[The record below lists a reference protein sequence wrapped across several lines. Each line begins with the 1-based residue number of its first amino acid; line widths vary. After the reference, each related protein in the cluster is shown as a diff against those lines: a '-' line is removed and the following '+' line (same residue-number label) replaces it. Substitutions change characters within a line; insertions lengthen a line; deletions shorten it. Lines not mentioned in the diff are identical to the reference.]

1 MNFLTKDAPE
11 PLPLL
16 DPATARLSVVMP
28 VFNEAATI
36 GKVILTVLAQP
47 SVGELIV
54 VDDASSD
61 GTWEVLQTTAAAHNG
76 RVRIFRHEINRGK
89 GAALRTGFAE
99 ASGDIVLVQ
108 DADLEY
114 DPSDYPALLAPVLRN
129 AADAVFGSRFTG
141 GSSHRV
147 LYFWHSLGNRFLTLL
162 SNMVTDL
169 NLTDMECGYKVFR
182 RELLSEISIEEPR
195 FGFEPEIVA
204 KVSRLGR
211 RIYEVSVAYYGRTYA
226 EGKKINW
233 RDGVS
238 AMRCIVKYGL
248 LQRHHRRPATGL
260 SAR

>member
-1 MNFLTKDAPE
+1 M
-11 PLPLL
+11 
-16 DPATARLSVVMP
+16 RLSVIIP

-36 GKVILTVLAQP
+36 GRVLKMVLDR
-47 SVGELIV
+47 SEVNELV
-54 VDDASSD
+54 AVDDGSSD
-61 GTWEVLQTTAAAHNG
+61 GTWEELQRIAAAHPE
-76 RVRIFRHEINRGK
+76 RVRVLRHERNRGK
-89 GAALRTGFAE
+89 GAALNTGFA
-99 ASGDIVLVQ
+99 AAMGDIVLVQ

-114 DPSDYPALLAPVLRN
+114 DPGDYPRLLDPVLRG
-129 AADAVFGSRFTG
+129 AADAVFGSRFIG

-182 RELLSEISIEEPR
+182 RDLLQKITIEEPR

-204 KVSRLGR
+204 KVSRSGA

-233 RDGVS
+233 KDGVS
-238 AMRCIVKYGL
+238 AFRCILKYGL
-248 LQRHHRRPATGL
+248 LRRWRG
-260 SAR
+260 

>member
-1 MNFLTKDAPE
+1 MSGFNTLKKS
-11 PLPLL
+11 
-16 DPATARLSVVMP
+16 TALSLSVVTP
-28 VFNEAATI
+28 VYNETATI
-36 GKVILTVLAQP
+36 SKLVLAVLARP
-47 SVGELIV
+47 EVTELVV

-61 GTWEVLQTTAAAHNG
+61 GTWDVLQRLLSDRPDRL
-76 RVRIFRHEINRGK
+76 RVLRHKNNMGK
-89 GAALRTGFAE
+89 GAALRTGFA
-99 ASGDIVLVQ
+99 AATGDIVLVQ

-114 DPSDYPALLAPVLRN
+114 DPVDYPRLLEPVLRD
-129 AADAVFGSRFTG
+129 AADAVFGSRFIG

-182 RELLSEISIEEPR
+182 RDLLQKITIEEPR

-204 KVSRLGR
+204 KVARSGA

-233 RDGVS
+233 KDGVS
-238 AMRCIVKYGL
+238 AFRCILKYGL
-248 LQRHHRRPATGL
+248 LRRFQ
-260 SAR
+260 S

>member
-1 MNFLTKDAPE
+1 MSGFNTLKKS
-11 PLPLL
+11 
-16 DPATARLSVVMP
+16 TALSLSVVTP
-28 VFNEAATI
+28 VYNETATI
-36 GKVILTVLAQP
+36 SKLVLAVLARP
-47 SVGELIV
+47 EVTELVV

-61 GTWEVLQTTAAAHNG
+61 GTWDVLQRLLSDRPDRL
-76 RVRIFRHEINRGK
+76 RVLRHKNNMGK
-89 GAALRTGFAE
+89 GAALRTGFA
-99 ASGDIVLVQ
+99 AATGDIVLVQ

-114 DPSDYPALLAPVLRN
+114 DPVDYPRLLEPILRD
-129 AADAVFGSRFTG
+129 AADAVFGSRFIG

-182 RELLSEISIEEPR
+182 RDLLQKITIEESR

-204 KVSRLGR
+204 KVARSGA

-233 RDGVS
+233 KDGVS
-238 AMRCIVKYGL
+238 AFRCILKYGL
-248 LQRHHRRPATGL
+248 LRRWQG
-260 SAR
+260 REEF

>member
-1 MNFLTKDAPE
+1 M
-11 PLPLL
+11 
-16 DPATARLSVVMP
+16 RLSVIIP

-36 GKVILTVLAQP
+36 GRVLKMVLDR
-47 SVGELIV
+47 SEVSELV
-54 VDDASSD
+54 AVDDGSSD
-61 GTWEVLQTTAAAHNG
+61 GTWEELQRLVAANPE
-76 RVRIFRHEINRGK
+76 RVKPLRHERNRGK
-89 GAALRTGFAE
+89 GGALKTGFA
-99 ASGDIVLVQ
+99 AATGDIVLVQ

-114 DPSDYPALLAPVLRN
+114 DPGDYPRLLEPVLRG
-129 AADAVFGSRFTG
+129 AADAVFGSRFIG

-182 RELLSEISIEEPR
+182 RDLLQKITIEEPR

-204 KVSRLGR
+204 KVARSGA

-233 RDGVS
+233 KDGVS
-238 AMRCIVKYGL
+238 AFRCILKYGL
-248 LQRHHRRPATGL
+248 LRRWRG
-260 SAR
+260 

>member
-1 MNFLTKDAPE
+1 M
-11 PLPLL
+11 
-16 DPATARLSVVMP
+16 RLSVIIP

-36 GKVILTVLAQP
+36 GRVLKMVLDR
-47 SVGELIV
+47 SEVNELV
-54 VDDASSD
+54 AVDDGSSD
-61 GTWEVLQTTAAAHNG
+61 GTWEELQRLVAANPE
-76 RVRIFRHEINRGK
+76 RVKALRHERNRGK
-89 GAALRTGFAE
+89 GAALKTGFA
-99 ASGDIVLVQ
+99 AATGDIVLVQ

-114 DPSDYPALLAPVLRN
+114 DPGDYPRLLEPVLRG
-129 AADAVFGSRFTG
+129 AADAVFGSRFIG

-182 RELLSEISIEEPR
+182 RDLLQKITIEEPR

-204 KVSRLGR
+204 KVARSGA

-233 RDGVS
+233 KDGVS
-238 AMRCIVKYGL
+238 AFRCILKYGL
-248 LQRHHRRPATGL
+248 LRRWQG
-260 SAR
+260 REEF

>member
-1 MNFLTKDAPE
+1 MPHAVKV
-11 PLPLL
+11 
-16 DPATARLSVVMP
+16 SVIMP
-28 VFNEAATI
+28 VFNEAATLARVA
-36 GKVILTVLAQP
+36 KVVLARP
-47 SVGELIV
+47 EATELVV

-61 GTWEVLQTTAAAHNG
+61 GTWAALQRLASEHPD
-76 RVRIFRHEINRGK
+76 RVKALRHDRNMGK
-89 GAALRTGFAE
+89 GAALKTGFA
-99 ASGDIVLVQ
+99 AAAGDVVLVQ

-114 DPSDYPALLAPVLRN
+114 DPGDYPRLLEPILRDS
-129 AADAVFGSRFTG
+129 ADAVFGSRFIG

-182 RELLSEISIEEPR
+182 RDLLQKITIEEPR

-204 KVSRLGR
+204 KVARSGA

-233 RDGVS
+233 KDGVS
-238 AMRCIVKYGL
+238 AIRCILKYGL
-248 LQRHHRRPATGL
+248 LRRWQG
-260 SAR
+260 REEF